1 MILCCRV
8 EDSLDDL
15 LKITAPTKSEG
26 LVGSKPG
33 SRKPLEG
40 RTVVDEEAVKSKV
53 QSMNTDDILSYIS
66 ANAAADDEDVDLF
79 S

>member
-1 MILCCRV
+1 MIFYCRV

-15 LKITAPTKSEG
+15 LKITSPTKSGG
-26 LVGSKPG
+26 LVGSKPV
-33 SRKPLEG
+33 SRQPLEG